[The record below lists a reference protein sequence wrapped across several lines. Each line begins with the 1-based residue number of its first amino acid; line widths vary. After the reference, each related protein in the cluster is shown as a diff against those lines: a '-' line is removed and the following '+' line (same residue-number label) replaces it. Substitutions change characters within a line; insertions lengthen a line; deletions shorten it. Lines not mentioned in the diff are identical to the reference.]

1 MIDRTRTSISA
12 YHLAVAPDLSE
23 TQKSN
28 AGKLIIMGL
37 DNLTDPITGE
47 LIPNASDILKQS
59 IYRFN
64 VPSFQQQPIEVRLGN
79 TSVKTAGTPTF
90 SDTTITLHDFVG
102 IETYNVLYAWQSL
115 SFNIKTGRVGLAS
128 DYKKTAYMIEYA
140 TDFSKVVR
148 VWKLYGVWI
157 TNLSKDEF
165 DISSN
170 AQEVKINCSLSY
182 DWAEPE
188 DPNQII

>member
-1 MIDRTRTSISA
+1 MDRTRTDISA
-12 YHLAVAPDLSE
+12 YHLAVQPDSFE

-28 AGKLIIMGL
+28 AGKFIVMGL
-37 DNLTDPITGE
+37 DNLVDPITGN

-59 IYRFN
+59 IFSFEA
-64 VPSFQQQPIEVRLGN
+64 PSFSQSPIEVRLGN
-79 TSVKTAGTPTF
+79 TSVKTAGTPQF
-90 SDTTITLHDFVG
+90 SQESINLHDFVG
-102 IETYNVLYAWQSL
+102 IETYNVLYAWQAL

-128 DYKKTAYMIEYA
+128 EYKKTAYMLEYS

-157 TNLSKDEF
+157 TDLKKDNF
-165 DISSN
+165 DVSQN
-170 AQEVKINCSLSY
+170 ANEVKIQCSLSY